1 MEQTN
6 EAVETVETQ
15 ETETPSTLTQDSV
28 KEMIAQALIEQQKEF
43 DRNRTEY
50 GKKTKAQEEKL
61 RREYEE
67 QLKTLKTSTM
77 TEAEKHAQELED
89 ARNALTQKERDL
101 LDRENKLF
109 AVDALNKAD
118 MPQTFLEFVTSDSEE
133 VTNEKINTLK
143 TTFDAEVQKAV
154 DAAFK
159 DKGRTVAKG
168 TGGAVTAQDFD
179 KMTYQERVAIY
190 QKDPD
195 LYNKLSAG
203 N

>member
-6 EAVETVETQ
+6 ETVETVETQ
-15 ETETPSTLTQDSV
+15 ETETPSAITQDSV
-28 KEMIAQALIEQQKEF
+28 KEMIAQALAEKDKEL
-43 DRNRTEY
+43 DRVRNEY
-50 GKKTKAQEEKL
+50 GKKLKGKEQEL
-61 RREYEE
+61 
-67 QLKTLKTSTM
+67 QSIKTANM
-77 TEAEKHAQELED
+77 TDAEKHAQELED
-89 ARNALTQKERDL
+89 ARNELTQKERDL

-133 VTNEKINTLK
+133 VTKEKINTLK
-143 TTFDAEVQKAV
+143 TTFDTEVQKAV

-168 TGGAVTAQDFD
+168 NGGTVTAQDFD

-190 QKDPD
+190 QKDPE